1 MKVSSHLSALSFR
14 NWGLGNWHQNAD
26 APDAASDAS
35 NKLSLVSSQEY
46 GVCYQLHDIVI
57 H

>member
-1 MKVSSHLSALSFR
+1 MKVSSHLLALSFR
-14 NWGLGNWHQNAD
+14 NWGLGTWHQNAD